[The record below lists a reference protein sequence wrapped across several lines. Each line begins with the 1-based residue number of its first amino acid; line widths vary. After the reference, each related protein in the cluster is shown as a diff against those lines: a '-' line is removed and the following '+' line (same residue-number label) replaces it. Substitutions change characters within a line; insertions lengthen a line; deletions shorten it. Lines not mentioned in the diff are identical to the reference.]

1 MQQQAILANA
11 SSANN
16 NSLIS
21 GNGQQM
27 LSQSALNNYNTYN
40 GLNKNSKMK
49 LNYDDLKK
57 YLLKEYGP
65 A

>member
-1 MQQQAILANA
+1 VQQQAILANA
-11 SSANN
+11 SGANSN
-16 NSLIS
+16 ALIS

>member
-1 MQQQAILANA
+1 
-11 SSANN
+11 
-16 NSLIS
+16 
-21 GNGQQM
+21 M
-27 LSQSALNNYNTYN
+27 LSQAALNNYNTYN

>member
-1 MQQQAILANA
+1 VQQQAILANA

>member
-1 MQQQAILANA
+1 MLANPP
-11 SSANN
+11 SANN

-27 LSQSALNNYNTYN
+27 LSQSALNNYNTYS

>member
-1 MQQQAILANA
+1 MLGNA
-11 SSANN
+11 PSANS

-27 LSQSALNNYNTYN
+27 LSQAALNNYNTYN

>member
-1 MQQQAILANA
+1 VQQQAILQNA
-11 SSANN
+11 SGGNN

-27 LSQSALNNYNTYN
+27 LSQAALNNYNTYN